1 MKAQD
6 IISKARKELVDFIIF
21 EMKMIFMYIYKGEEP
36 CAGCDWVIEAGDLV
50 TNPSVGVIVTDCEG
64 NDCTEYRQVQE
75 IHVDENRKL
84 TIITGC
90 LNDELYTDAEP
101 KELNVELIGTD
112 ELSYIADAL
121 EKTWDMLIGK
131 K

>member
-36 CAGCDWVIEAGDLV
+36 TAGCDWVIESGDLV

-64 NDCTEYRQVQE
+64 NDCTEYRHVQE
-75 IHVDENRKL
+75 IHVDENRQL
-84 TIITGC
+84 TIITGY
-90 LNDELYTDAEP
+90 LNDELCTDAEP
-101 KELNVELIGTD
+101 IELSEQYLTTD
-112 ELSYIADAL
+112 ELANIANAL
-121 EKTWDMLIGK
+121 EITWDNLIK